1 MGKTTEKYL
10 NYLKEEGYAP
20 SLDEDGDIK
29 FKVEGKLYFLFIDDE
44 DEEFYKLVFPNFW
57 SVDDE
62 PERDKI
68 MHACVHA
75 ARTVKVVKVYTV
87 RDNTWAVIE
96 MFLASTDD
104 IGTIF
109 PRSLRALQAGVQSF
123 VEKMR
128 E

>member
-1 MGKTTEKYL
+1 MGNLAEKYL
-10 NYLKEEGYAP
+10 SYLKEEGFVP
-20 SLDEDGDIK
+20 SMDEDGDIT
-29 FKVEGKLYFLFIDDE
+29 FKVEGKLYFFLIDDE
-44 DEEFYKLVFPNFW
+44 DDRYYKLVFPNFW

-62 PERDKI
+62 SEREKI
-68 MHACVHA
+68 THACLHA
-75 ARTVKVVKVYTV
+75 ARSVKVVKMYTV

-104 IGTIF
+104 IGAVF